1 MKRGNKMAFRYKV
14 KVYTD
19 DEEGVDKIYIGILF
33 ADDFRSTIDELCDYY
48 GEKNLEDILCLRAIT
63 DGNVVE
69 AKANYEEV
77 IDEIEKRFVW

>member
-1 MKRGNKMAFRYKV
+1 MKRGNKMVFRYKV

-33 ADDFRSTIDELCDYY
+33 ADDFRSAIDELCDYY

-63 DGNVVE
+63 DCSVVE
-69 AKANYEEV
+69 TNTSYEEA
-77 IDEIEKRFVW
+77 IDEIEKKFIW

>member
-1 MKRGNKMAFRYKV
+1 MAFRYKV

-19 DEEGVDKIYIGILF
+19 DEEGVDKIHIHIGILF
-33 ADDFRSTIDELCDYY
+33 AEDFRSALDELCNYY

-63 DGNVVE
+63 DCNVVE

>member
-1 MKRGNKMAFRYKV
+1 MKRGNKMVFRYKV

-33 ADDFRSTIDELCDYY
+33 ADDFRSAIDELCDYY

>member
-33 ADDFRSTIDELCDYY
+33 ADDFRSAIDELCDY
-48 GEKNLEDILCLRAIT
+48 
-63 DGNVVE
+63 
-69 AKANYEEV
+69 
-77 IDEIEKRFVW
+77 

>member
-33 ADDFRSTIDELCDYY
+33 ADDFRSAIDELCDYY
-48 GEKNLEDILCLRAIT
+48 GEKGLEDILCLRPIT
-63 DGNVVE
+63 DSNVIEIDEV
-69 AKANYEEV
+69 YEGK
-77 IDEIEKRFVW
+77 IDEIEEGWIW